1 MKSKLVAGVTV
12 QVEVI
17 GITPLSFGKH
27 HEEPHLSNEKDS
39 AYEVRTYREKLHV
52 NEVGEIYV
60 PDMMFKKS
68 LDAAC
73 RHKGER
79 IPGRRN
85 ATYTGKFESGCIPS
99 GNFALTVNGQPILK
113 KDVGM
118 EQLFVPSDGVAG
130 SGKRVTKC
138 FPCITEWEASGEFI
152 ILDNIIDE
160 DVFRMMVKHAGTFIG
175 LGRWRPQNA
184 GLYGRFAVKSITWK
198 KGGGH

>member
-52 NEVGEIYV
+52 NEAGEIYV

-73 RHKGER
+73 RHKGEK
-79 IPGRRN
+79 IPGRAQRN
-85 ATYTGKFESGCIPS
+85 LHRQIRERMYPEREFR
-99 GNFALTVNGQPILK
+99 FNGQRTTNSEERCRNGTVVRS
-113 KDVGM
+113 VGRCRR
-118 EQLFVPSDGVAG
+118 
-130 SGKRVTKC
+130 KR
-138 FPCITEWEASGEFI
+138 
-152 ILDNIIDE
+152 
-160 DVFRMMVKHAGTFIG
+160 
-175 LGRWRPQNA
+175 
-184 GLYGRFAVKSITWK
+184 
-198 KGGGH
+198 